1 MFNFDPTNNVSRRE
15 LITIAASTFALATI
29 SPIVAKAEEAIVSD
43 AIMIPGS
50 EGARCR
56 WDEAVRQAALQG
68 EPVYYG
74 LDNGAHRVFPDVSR
88 AIGSQRTVS
97 ASKNLII
104 AGLPNTIIISANYGV
119 TSAGKISPFNW
130 AAIYISAGRIIS
142 SNYNRAILDGG
153 KTTPFIITQ
162 KYATSLIS
170 QPMSAISTVSLTLRS
185 PGIFTN
191 NNRGGRLCYTGLEFL
206 SFSSLIS

>member
-153 KTTPFIITQ
+153 KTNAIYYHAEIRDV
-162 KYATSLIS
+162 AD
-170 QPMSAISTVSLTLRS
+170 ISTYVDDFYCESYAS
-185 PGIFTN
+185 FT
-191 NNRGGRLCYTGLEFL
+191 GHFY
-206 SFSSLIS
+206 

>member
-1 MFNFDPTNNVSRRE
+1 MFDFVTTNVSRRE
-15 LITIAASTFALATI
+15 LITIAANACALAVIT
-29 SPIVAKAEEAIVSD
+29 PNVARAEEVKTSD
-43 AIMIPGS
+43 TIMLPGS
-50 EGARCR
+50 EGACCR
-56 WDEAVRQAALQG
+56 WNEAVRQAALQG

-74 LDNGAHRVFPDVSR
+74 LDNGAHREFPDISR

-142 SNYNRAILDGG
+142 SNYDRAILDGG
-153 KTTPFIITQ
+153 KTNAIYYHAEIRDV
-162 KYATSLIS
+162 AN
-170 QPMSAISTVSLTLRS
+170 ISTYVGDFYCEFYAS
-185 PGIFTN
+185 FT
-191 NNRGGRLCYTGLEFL
+191 GHFY
-206 SFSSLIS
+206 